1 MEDELDMESQLEREL
16 LAEQEELLVGE
27 SENMEEARTHNV
39 VDDNDIITS
48 QWKNT
53 SSPESSHGLSKV
65 RSLPSNFIY
74 NHGAIRK
81 KGNDKILISCLSNNK
96 LVLSCTSQDV
106 FKYFD

>member
-27 SENMEEARTHNV
+27 GENMEETRVQNII
-39 VDDNDIITS
+39 DDNEILTS
-48 QWKNT
+48 QWKSN

-74 NHGAIRK
+74 NHGAIK
-81 KGNDKILISCLSNNK
+81 NKGNK
-96 LVLSCTSQDV
+96 
-106 FKYFD
+106 